1 MKEFFVKA
9 KQLIQE
15 LILLRHNQSDWFI
28 KLERKKDSTATQ
40 FKIKNYMKWVVLLD
54 TQINNNSKIN
64 TISDIKTLKFTEKL
78 EAKLCELFDNGD
90 IKDIFFKNKVAGN
103 NGRVVIVATVPIQDV
118 LDRLRL

>member
-54 TQINNNSKIN
+54 TQIKNS
-64 TISDIKTLKFTEKL
+64 
-78 EAKLCELFDNGD
+78 
-90 IKDIFFKNKVAGN
+90 
-103 NGRVVIVATVPIQDV
+103 IQDRKSV
-118 LDRLRL
+118 V

>member
-1 MKEFFVKA
+1 MKEFFEKA

-15 LILLRHNQSDWFI
+15 LIFLRHKQSDWFI

-90 IKDIFFKNKVAGN
+90 IKDIEEKN
-103 NGRVVIVATVPIQDV
+103 
-118 LDRLRL
+118 